1 MSDHS
6 AVRKLTLIRTVESE
20 YTDTAYIRAVHEA
33 DDVVFTSLVR
43 TYLESLTRYAFSFL
57 AEEDAAHDIVQDVFT
72 RVWQLGADWNPQ
84 GSIRAYLIASVR
96 NRSFDYL
103 RSEKANSRV
112 KDAVRLDISATDNFG
127 HEPDPILTDYIKT
140 QVQSLPP
147 RQREAL
153 HLRYVQGYT
162 IAYIAQTMG
171 ITTKG
176 AEKLLSRT
184 VSSLRDKLIK
194 LKEL

>member
-1 MSDHS
+1 ME
-6 AVRKLTLIRTVESE
+6 RE
-20 YTDTAYIRAVHEA
+20 YSDTAYIRAVHEA

-43 TYLESLTRYAFSFL
+43 TYLEALTRYAFSL
-57 AEEDAAHDIVQDVFT
+57 VGEEDAAHDIVQDVFT
-72 RVWQLGADWNPQ
+72 RVWQLGTDWNPQ
-84 GSIRAYLIASVR
+84 GSIQAYLTASVR

-103 RSEKANSRV
+103 RSEKAHSRV
-112 KDAVRLDISATDNFG
+112 KDVIQLDISATASFG
-127 HEPDPILTDYIKT
+127 HEPDPLLTDYIKT

-162 IAYIAQTMG
+162 IASIAQTMG

-184 VSSLRDKLIK
+184 VSALRDKLIK
-194 LKEL
+194 LKDL